1 MSVLS
6 LCADDLMSV
15 LSLCADDEEMGSNL
29 SVKSMC

>member
-1 MSVLS
+1 MMRRGLI
-6 LCADDLMSV
+6 SV

>member
-1 MSVLS
+1 MRRWGLI
-6 LCADDLMSV
+6 SV